1 MDQLAATQAFEAEMT
16 VSEALAL
23 HPSARWVFAA
33 YQLSGCAQC
42 ESSPEETL
50 AEVAEG
56 YRFDLSNFLRDLNSL
71 LGGPK

>member
-1 MDQLAATQAFEAEMT
+1 MEPLTETRTFDAQMT
-16 VSEALAL
+16 VSEALQL

-33 YQLSGCAQC
+33 YRLSGCTQC

-56 YRFDLSNFLRDLNSL
+56 YRFELADFLRDLNSL
-71 LGGPK
+71 FHR